1 MIHFFDNYPYKIILA
16 SGSPRRH
23 QFFKDLHLPFEVRMH
38 PVEELYPPELKRE
51 EIALYLAELK
61 ASAFNDLQENEL
73 LITSDTVVWCEGES
87 LAKAADAAEARKMLQ
102 KISGKTHQ
110 VITGVCFKTLD
121 KTLVYSDNT
130 LVTFKNL
137 TDFEIDFYLSQY
149 KPFDKA
155 GAYGIQEW
163 IGLIGVERI
172 EGSYFNVM
180 GLPTHLVYRVLK
192 EFATS

>member
-23 QFFKDLHLPFEVRMH
+23 QFFKDLHLPFEVRLH
-38 PVEELYPPELKRE
+38 PVEEVYPPELKRE

-61 ASAFNDLQENEL
+61 AAAFNDLQENEL
-73 LITSDTVVWCEGES
+73 LITSDTVVWCDGES
-87 LAKAADAAEARKMLQ
+87 LAKAADAAEARKMLH
-102 KISGKTHQ
+102 KLSGKTHE

-121 KTLVYSDNT
+121 KTEVFSDTT
-130 LVTFKNL
+130 LVTFRGL
-137 TDFEIDFYLSQY
+137 TSTEIEFYIDQY
-149 KPFDKA
+149 APFDKA

-163 IGLIGVERI
+163 IGLMGVERI